1 MIILTNES
9 EHAAS
14 AHKGGK
20 TLVTLE
26 VNGQPQTL
34 AVEPRRVLLDALR
47 HDLGLTGTK
56 KVCTMGN
63 CGACTV
69 HLDGEAVYSCLVLA
83 VECEGRE
90 VTTIEG
96 LAEGSTLDPVQE
108 AFVEADAYQCGF
120 CTPGQIMSLKALFNE
135 TPAPDEAQI
144 ARAVSGNLCRC
155 GGLPEHFGGGQ
166 ARCKK
171 GGGGCKV
178 ATKLLDVDTKESKDG
193 EENAHHSATECS

>member
-1 MIILTNES
+1 MMITLTNES
-9 EHAAS
+9 EQAANT
-14 AHKGGK
+14 HKGGK

-155 GGLPEHFGGGQ
+155 GAYRNILEAGKLAAKKVEGVQGG
-166 ARCKK
+166 
-171 GGGGCKV
+171 
-178 ATKLLDVDTKESKDG
+178 
-193 EENAHHSATECS
+193 N

>member
-1 MIILTNES
+1 MITLDSTTES
-9 EHAAS
+9 TVQKDSHE
-14 AHKGGK
+14 KKTGK

-83 VECEGRE
+83 VECEGQK

-96 LAEGSTLDPVQE
+96 VAAGNELDPVQE
-108 AFVEADAYQCGF
+108 AFLEADAYQCGF
-120 CTPGQIMSLKALFNE
+120 CTSGQIMSLKALFKE
-135 TPAPDEAQI
+135 TDTPDEAQLQ
-144 ARAVSGNLCRC
+144 RAVSGNLCRC
-155 GGLPEHFGGGQ
+155 GAYRNILEAGKL
-166 ARCKK
+166 
-171 GGGGCKV
+171 V
-178 ATKLLDVDTKESKDG
+178 ANREG
-193 EENAHHSATECS
+193 AHSGD

>member
-1 MIILTNES
+1 MITLDKTEQS
-9 EHAAS
+9 SREVEATRTD
-14 AHKGGK
+14 KPGK

-26 VNGQPQTL
+26 VNGQPETL

-47 HDLGLTGTK
+47 HDLGFTGTK

-96 LAEGSTLDPVQE
+96 VAEGNELDPVQE
-108 AFVEADAYQCGF
+108 AFLETDAYQCGF

-135 TPAPDEAQI
+135 TSKPDEAQI
-144 ARAVSGNLCRC
+144 ERAVSGNLCRC
-155 GGLPEHFGGGQ
+155 GAYRNILEAGKL
-166 ARCKK
+166 AASK
-171 GGGGCKV
+171 G
-178 ATKLLDVDTKESKDG
+178 ATSGD
-193 EENAHHSATECS
+193 